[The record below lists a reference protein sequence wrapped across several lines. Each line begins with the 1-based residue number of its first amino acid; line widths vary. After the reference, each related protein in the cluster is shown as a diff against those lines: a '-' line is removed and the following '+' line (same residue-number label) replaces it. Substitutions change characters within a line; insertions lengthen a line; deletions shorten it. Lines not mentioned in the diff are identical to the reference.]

1 MVRYFSASTP
11 NVVGGG
17 MGPGGA
23 NGIPGETIGRLAG
36 TATGT
41 VAPCASAEGGGET
54 SVATAVAAS
63 AVGGG
68 VVNRVCL

>member
-1 MVRYFSASTP
+1 MRYFSASTP

-23 NGIPGETIGRLAG
+23 NGIPGETIGGLAG

-41 VAPCASAEGGGET
+41 VSCASAEGGGET
-54 SVATAVAAS
+54 SVATAVAPS

-68 VVNRVCL
+68 VANPG